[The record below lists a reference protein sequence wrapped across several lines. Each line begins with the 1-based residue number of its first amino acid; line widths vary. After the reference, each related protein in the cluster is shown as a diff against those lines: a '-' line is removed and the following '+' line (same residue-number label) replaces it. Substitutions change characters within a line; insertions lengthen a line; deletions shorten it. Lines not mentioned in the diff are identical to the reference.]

1 VIFPRRRVAAG
12 VAVVIIGLGGVAGL
26 GLVRGWFDE
35 GSREGSTQGFDPTAE
50 PRAPADLGTWP
61 EYGLDGQRT
70 RANTALT
77 NLRPPFREAWTFD
90 AGSLVEFPPVV
101 GRGRIILGTNAGR
114 AIGLDQRTGRRV
126 WSRRLVGQVASS
138 PALAGER
145 ALFTTTRGRLV
156 ALDVRTGAPRGSID
170 LGAPSESSPLVVD
183 DSVYVGTLDGRVLR
197 FSLSKKCMK
206 SVRHSSCTRP
216 LWTARA
222 GGAVKASLAADGD
235 RVIVGDYAGK
245 VTAFARRDGRVVWQ
259 TTSPGPRLRGAGR
272 FYAGPSVAYGRVYL
286 GNVNGYMLA
295 LEAAT
300 GRVAWVRVTDD
311 FIYSSAAVARRTVY
325 VGNYDQHLYALDAVT
340 GRVKWKFDAGERI
353 SGSPSVIGDLVWF
366 STLAREPR
374 QGVTIAL
381 DARTGREVTRI
392 RDGRYT
398 PAVAVKD
405 LLVVT
410 GVRTLY
416 GLQPTSTTP

>member
-1 VIFPRRRVAAG
+1 MIFSRGRVVAG
-12 VAVVIIGLGGVAGL
+12 VAAVIVGLGGVVGL

-50 PRAPADLGTWP
+50 PRTPANLSTWP
-61 EYGLDGQRT
+61 EYGLNSQRT
-70 RANTALT
+70 RANTTLA

-90 AGSLVEFPPVV
+90 AGSLVEFPPVI
-101 GRGRIILGTNAGR
+101 GRGRIVLGTNAGR

-138 PALAGER
+138 PALAGEV
-145 ALFTTTRGRLV
+145 ALFTTTRGRLI
-156 ALDVRTGAPRGSID
+156 ALDIRTGAPRGSFD

-197 FSLSKKCMK
+197 ISLGTECITGA
-206 SVRHSSCTRP
+206 RHRLCARVI
-216 LWTARA
+216 WTARA

-245 VTAFARRDGRVVWQ
+245 VTAFARGDGRVVWQ

-272 FYAGPSVAYGRVYL
+272 FYAGPSIAYGRVYL
-286 GNVNGYMLA
+286 GNVNGFMLA

-311 FIYSSAAVARRTVY
+311 FIYSSAAVANQTVY
-325 VGNYDQHLYALDAVT
+325 VGSYDQHLYALDAVT
-340 GRVKWKFDAGERI
+340 GRVTWRFDAGERI

-366 STLAREPR
+366 STLARESR
-374 QGVTIAL
+374 DGVTIAL
-381 DARTGREVTRI
+381 DTRTGREVTRI

-398 PAVAVKD
+398 PAVAVTD

-416 GLQPTSTTP
+416 GLEAKAAP